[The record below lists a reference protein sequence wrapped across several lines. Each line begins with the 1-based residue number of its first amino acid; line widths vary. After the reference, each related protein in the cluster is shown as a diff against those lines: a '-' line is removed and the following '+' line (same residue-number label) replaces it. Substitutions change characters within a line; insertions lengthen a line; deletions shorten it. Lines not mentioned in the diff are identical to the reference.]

1 MGLSNR
7 ALNEI
12 LGARPHIHCKKV
24 DLVELILSQSP
35 SDDL

>member
-1 MGLSNR
+1 LMGLSNR

-24 DLVELILSQSP
+24 DLVELILERDYS
-35 SDDL
+35 